1 MAAPSRTPAPV
12 SARPRES
19 HAQAQFSG
27 ALRDGGRHDTVKA
40 DAGKQQRQTSEQG
53 DQSYGNE
60 LLGRRSIN
68 LLLQRDH
75 LV

>member
-1 MAAPSRTPAPV
+1 VAEPSRTPAPA

-27 ALRDGGRHDTVKA
+27 ALRDGVRHDAVKA
-40 DAGKQQRQTSEQG
+40 DAGKQQRQASEQL

-60 LLGRRSIN
+60 LLGRRPIN
-68 LLLQRDH
+68 VFLQRDH
-75 LV
+75 FV